1 MVFRPESHPF
11 PPSRGRYG
19 FVLEADGVMTSR
31 GPSAGD
37 APSANSGGRWSLR
50 EKDLLLQAP
59 GEDLQRYA
67 IEEVSKDK
75 LVLRPVK

>member
-19 FVLEADGVMTSR
+19 FVLKAGGVMTSR

-37 APSANSGGRWSLR
+37 APSAKGGGCWSLR
-50 EKDLLLQAP
+50 KKDLLLQAP
-59 GEDLQRYA
+59 GEDRQHYK
-67 IEEVSKDK
+67 IEELSKNK